1 MFYQNYDIQYKA
13 NVLGADYYFTGRL
26 ASFVGFS
33 TYIKSYPIASLS
45 ETVNANRAQ
54 GYWSF
59 ESNNV
64 LYNGQ
69 APATTVPNPIAATSP
84 IPLGSCVVTG
94 QFANNLLLTGNET
107 NDVVIEVSLSTNNSF
122 ELEETDL
129 DSWH

>member
-1 MFYQNYDIQYKA
+1 M
-13 NVLGADYYFTGRL
+13 
-26 ASFVGFS
+26 
-33 TYIKSYPIASLS
+33 
-45 ETVNANRAQ
+45 
-54 GYWSF
+54 
-59 ESNNV
+59 

-84 IPLGSCVVTG
+84 IPLGSYVVTG

-129 DSWH
+129 DGWH